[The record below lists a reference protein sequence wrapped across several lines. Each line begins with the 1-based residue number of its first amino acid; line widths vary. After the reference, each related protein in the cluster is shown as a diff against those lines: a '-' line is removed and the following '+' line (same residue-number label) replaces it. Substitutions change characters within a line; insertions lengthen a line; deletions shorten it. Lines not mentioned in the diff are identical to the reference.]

1 MGGEGGVVGESPAT
15 GGSFHGIG
23 PGGIAMKKKVMP
35 KASPK
40 KLTEKKGW
48 KKSFEKYAGR
58 AGGKKI

>member
-15 GGSFHGIG
+15 GGSFRGIG
-23 PGGIAMKKKVMP
+23 PGGIAIKKKVMP
-35 KASPK
+35 KSNPK

-48 KKSFEKYAGR
+48 KKSFNIFKSA